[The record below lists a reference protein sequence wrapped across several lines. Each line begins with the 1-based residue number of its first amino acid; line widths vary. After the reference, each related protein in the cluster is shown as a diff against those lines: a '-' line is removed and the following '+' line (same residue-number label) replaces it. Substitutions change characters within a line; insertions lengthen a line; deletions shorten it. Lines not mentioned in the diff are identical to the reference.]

1 MAPEVAM
8 EGYTEKSDMWSLG
21 CVLFELVTCWLYNHE
36 ETIQK
41 LKEIRDN
48 PITLDEIFE
57 EVSKVMSENT
67 DGQAPRSA

>member
-21 CVLFELVTCWLYNHE
+21 CVLFELVTCWLYKHE

-67 DGQAPRSA
+67 DGKAPRSA